1 MCLISFNV
9 ADGRIE
15 FGTFLEL
22 MYQHSQ
28 VEKCQQDILAAFK
41 AHDKHG
47 RGTVP
52 ANELVHI
59 LSNFGEKLSR
69 AEGEKT
75 ITCKISNENNTLLL

>member
-1 MCLISFNV
+1 
-9 ADGRIE
+9 
-15 FGTFLEL
+15 

-41 AHDKHG
+41 AHDKSG

-69 AEGEKT
+69 AEGKCCVILQCEH
-75 ITCKISNENNTLLL
+75 